1 MKKNGCKLNHFAVR
15 QKLTQHCKSTVFR
28 FFKKRLGISL
38 VVQWLG
44 RRVPGSVL
52 VEELGSAM
60 LQGN

>member
-1 MKKNGCKLNHFAVR
+1 MKKNRSKLNHFAVR

-28 FFKKRLGISL
+28 FFKKRLGSSL

-44 RRVPGSVL
+44 RRVLDSVL
-52 VEELGSAM
+52 IKELGSTM